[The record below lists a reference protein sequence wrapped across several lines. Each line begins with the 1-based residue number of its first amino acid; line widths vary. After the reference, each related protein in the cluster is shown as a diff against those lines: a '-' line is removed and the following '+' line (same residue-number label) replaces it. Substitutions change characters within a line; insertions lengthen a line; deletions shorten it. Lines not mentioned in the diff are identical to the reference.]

1 MTVGKRKGKEE
12 VKVELKKGM
21 VKEVDEYKFL
31 GNWINSKGN
40 LERQIDDIERKAEG
54 IITNI
59 IRMTKEEDLGEL
71 STEARLIMYEKTGV
85 PTLIN
90 NLECWTKIEEK
101 EMERIE
107 KLQGKMLKRLMGL
120 PKSTPTWGI
129 LKETGMWTLEMR
141 IRYHRMM
148 LYQCLRNADRERLGR
163 EIVDTQRRTG
173 SNGWTRETEKMARKM
188 GISK

>member
-1 MTVGKRKGKEE
+1 
-12 VKVELKKGM
+12 
-21 VKEVDEYKFL
+21 
-31 GNWINSKGN
+31 
-40 LERQIDDIERKAEG
+40 
-54 IITNI
+54 
-59 IRMTKEEDLGEL
+59 
-71 STEARLIMYEKTGV
+71 
-85 PTLIN
+85 
-90 NLECWTKIEEK
+90 
-101 EMERIE
+101 MERIE

-141 IRYHRMM
+141 IRYHRML
-148 LYQCLRNADRERLGR
+148 LYQCLRNADMERLGR